1 MTIDPIAEIRT
12 DFKEKFGIPRQ
23 SGLVKNARGYIVF
36 KPEYRQPEAFKGLD
50 GYSHIWLIWDFS
62 KSHRDEFAATVAPP
76 RLKGKEKMGVFAT
89 RSPFRPNNLGLS
101 VVKLEE
107 IKEDE
112 KDGIV
117 LVVSG
122 VDLLDGTPIYDI
134 KPYIPYADKIEDA
147 NGGFTDEVP
156 FDRLDVTDPD
166 GLLDKIDEDIAND
179 LKELISLDPRTSYI
193 DDEER
198 IWGMAYGGYN
208 IRFIIKNETA
218 KVVEIEKLTG

>member
-107 IKEDE
+107 IKED
-112 KDGIV
+112 
-117 LVVSG
+117 
-122 VDLLDGTPIYDI
+122 
-134 KPYIPYADKIEDA
+134 
-147 NGGFTDEVP
+147 
-156 FDRLDVTDPD
+156 
-166 GLLDKIDEDIAND
+166 
-179 LKELISLDPRTSYI
+179 
-193 DDEER
+193 
-198 IWGMAYGGYN
+198 
-208 IRFIIKNETA
+208 
-218 KVVEIEKLTG
+218 